1 LFPSNFKPLPA
12 AFASTTN
19 TSYELRALVYLVESP
34 RISSQDTVYLEQLY
48 YYQHY
53 LLATAIRMHPEGST
67 CPPTRPPSLAEA
79 TKVLIDID
87 GLANEYNKLVTKWNC
102 SSPAVRSVLARYK
115 YLTRDGFQKL
125 VDWAKALVRRL
136 GTNYRPINP
145 HLEPPRGVYEM
156 LKRLS
161 ESTRQDLEKVRHE
174 LATWAEDEGKIDSES
189 RPTISYQSLDEGSLP
204 FHPTDEVRQ
213 LRGENTELRNRIEEL
228 EELAEKNSLIQSLK
242 DGKGKG
248 RD

>member
-1 LFPSNFKPLPA
+1 
-12 AFASTTN
+12 
-19 TSYELRALVYLVESP
+19 
-34 RISSQDTVYLEQLY
+34 
-48 YYQHY
+48 
-53 LLATAIRMHPEGST
+53 MHPKGST
-67 CPPTRPPSLAEA
+67 CPPTPPPSLAEA

-115 YLTRDGFQKL
+115 YLTRDEFQKL

-145 HLEPPRGVYEM
+145 PLEPPRGVYEM

-161 ESTRQDLEKVRHE
+161 ESTRQDLQKVRHE

-189 RPTISYQSLDEGSLP
+189 RPTIDYQSLDEGSLL
-204 FHPTDEVRQ
+204 FLPTDEVRQ

-228 EELAEKNSLIQSLK
+228 EEELVEKNSLIQSLK
-242 DGKGKG
+242 DGKGKE
-248 RD
+248 RE